1 MSYQLEMSYDGQDL
15 LEEWEDELYY
25 AEALHRWNQENWDL
39 VEEWEEEWEQWMDV
53 QLEQRAW

>member
-25 AEALHRWNQENWDL
+25 AEALYRWNQEDWDL